1 MESRCGEIS
10 GHARFEGAWDFNG
23 WHPVR
28 ACDSPLGKKERS
40 VWMLESDRNRQQPQH
55 SPEQPPHATPREH
68 VREME
73 KHLQEMQQYLRHMGE
88 RLRRLDEQLSHLE
101 AEDDRAVDRGRGW
114 TTGG

>member
-1 MESRCGEIS
+1 MSESHR
-10 GHARFEGAWDFNG
+10 
-23 WHPVR
+23 
-28 ACDSPLGKKERS
+28 K
-40 VWMLESDRNRQQPQH
+40 RQQPQH
-55 SPEQPPHATPREH
+55 SPEQLPHATPREH

-73 KHLQEMQQYLRHMGE
+73 EHLREMGEYLRNMGE

>member
-1 MESRCGEIS
+1 
-10 GHARFEGAWDFNG
+10 
-23 WHPVR
+23 VR
-28 ACDSPLGKKERS
+28 GCDNPLKKEERS
-40 VWMLESDRNRQQPQH
+40 VWMSDHDRRQQQGH
-55 SPEQPPHATPREH
+55 GPEQPPHATPREH
-68 VREME
+68 VREMA